1 MQSQIDPRWLKPA
14 WVDLHLRW
22 HWQAG
27 RGPQPEASGRTL
39 RTVEKKRTLVIDTL
53 HVWRNIFEFWHG
65 TTWPTFRSAARQ
77 QIKIKLCFIFQQFQR
92 ICSTQRIQTAT
103 NFLQFPFFILKV
115 KGHKISN
122 QNVGIG
128 VPDRESVGNWDQ
140 HPHGSL
146 VKSCKDTIQP
156 LRIAVSFVC
165 GMACSSVSAVL
176 NNVRK
181 TSQVVQDR
189 WDAGACHATNERH
202 GDSERLYRDWNRQVD
217 TKRHSVGQTTRPME
231 QCIMCW
237 SSSPGFIGL
246 RRTGHQ
252 ENSSPQQ
259 TLQRRRCGSCSRT
272 VVENDE
278 PKRRMLL
285 WPSHETF
292 HRLPPEGIW
301 GVPEGQGGEGQGP
314 NQPQESED
322 RQWVKA
328 STKSCAGRMIKDGDQ
343 FTSDLMLLFGL
354 RNEQRS
360 MSPDDWITV
369 VQILAI
375 NLVPC
380 LPLQPLLHCLVGHSG
395 SLAFIDWASMGKIA
409 FVQIRKNVQH
419 WQMVGKS
426 AFLSR
431 WTVVGASSVFDPLD
445 SLDHGFVQ
453 AEPGRGCRKSL
464 FVSGLCHPD

>member
-1 MQSQIDPRWLKPA
+1 MVPHAEFGGFGSRSRIDYHWSPANPWEGMQSQIDPRWL
-14 WVDLHLRW
+14 LRW

-53 HVWRNIFEFWHG
+53 HVWRNIFIIFEFWHG

-103 NFLQFPFFILKV
+103 NSLQFPFFILKV

-146 VKSCKDTIQP
+146 VKSCKDTMQP

-165 GMACSSVSAVL
+165 GMACSSVSTVL

-181 TSQVVQDR
+181 TGKGKWTQSVTLWDKPPDR
-189 WDAGACHATNERH
+189 WSCALCVEVAAQ
-202 GDSERLYRDWNRQVD
+202 DSSGSEEQVF
-217 TKRHSVGQTTRPME
+217 RTTVVHNNVVDYCCPE
-231 QCIMCW
+231 
-237 SSSPGFIGL
+237 
-246 RRTGHQ
+246 
-252 ENSSPQQ
+252 
-259 TLQRRRCGSCSRT
+259 TLQRRRYGSCSRT

-278 PKRRMLL
+278 PKRRQSVKCFMARSQQHSPLWKRRMLL

-292 HRLPPEGIW
+292 HRLPPWGIWEIPEGIW

-328 STKSCAGRMIKDGDQ
+328 STKSGAGRMIKDGD
-343 FTSDLMLLFGL
+343 
-354 RNEQRS
+354 
-360 MSPDDWITV
+360 
-369 VQILAI
+369 
-375 NLVPC
+375 
-380 LPLQPLLHCLVGHSG
+380 
-395 SLAFIDWASMGKIA
+395 
-409 FVQIRKNVQH
+409 
-419 WQMVGKS
+419 
-426 AFLSR
+426 
-431 WTVVGASSVFDPLD
+431 
-445 SLDHGFVQ
+445 
-453 AEPGRGCRKSL
+453 
-464 FVSGLCHPD
+464 

>member
-1 MQSQIDPRWLKPA
+1 
-14 WVDLHLRW
+14 
-22 HWQAG
+22 
-27 RGPQPEASGRTL
+27 
-39 RTVEKKRTLVIDTL
+39 
-53 HVWRNIFEFWHG
+53 
-65 TTWPTFRSAARQ
+65 
-77 QIKIKLCFIFQQFQR
+77 
-92 ICSTQRIQTAT
+92 
-103 NFLQFPFFILKV
+103 
-115 KGHKISN
+115 
-122 QNVGIG
+122 
-128 VPDRESVGNWDQ
+128 
-140 HPHGSL
+140 
-146 VKSCKDTIQP
+146 
-156 LRIAVSFVC
+156 
-165 GMACSSVSAVL
+165 
-176 NNVRK
+176 
-181 TSQVVQDR
+181 
-189 WDAGACHATNERH
+189 
-202 GDSERLYRDWNRQVD
+202 
-217 TKRHSVGQTTRPME
+217 
-231 QCIMCW
+231 
-237 SSSPGFIGL
+237 
-246 RRTGHQ
+246 
-252 ENSSPQQ
+252 
-259 TLQRRRCGSCSRT
+259 
-272 VVENDE
+272 
-278 PKRRMLL
+278 L

-360 MSPDDWITV
+360 MSPDDGITV